1 MQQLHLIF
9 VAAGGKNVTKNE
21 PNSFEE
27 VGLACTVLPDDAV
40 MTWAERVDDGL
51 IFVGA
56 EALDDDLFDVHGCK
70 RAGSMADNKG
80 G

>member
-1 MQQLHLIF
+1 M
-9 VAAGGKNVTKNE
+9 AAGGKNVTKNE
-21 PNSFEE
+21 PNGFEE

-56 EALDDDLFDVHGCK
+56 EALDDGLDLFDVHGCK